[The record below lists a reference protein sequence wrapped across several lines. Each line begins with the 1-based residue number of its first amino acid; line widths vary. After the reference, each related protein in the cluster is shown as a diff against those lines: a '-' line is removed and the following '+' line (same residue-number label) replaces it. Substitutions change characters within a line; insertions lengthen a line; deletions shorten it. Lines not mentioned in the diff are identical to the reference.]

1 MKGIDVIYKDFLI
14 DEKCALDYINKPLST
29 FAFEL
34 SSVNKNGERY
44 DGWLVNKNLVTTHY
58 LLCYIDSCRVDENPL
73 MEDIQVMEV
82 ILVEKSKII
91 DFIEEK
97 CCNLTEIIKK
107 GDSVQGAFT
116 YKGFRFVKSKHKAE
130 RSC

>member
-58 LLCYIDSCRVDENPL
+58 LL
-73 MEDIQVMEV
+73 
-82 ILVEKSKII
+82 
-91 DFIEEK
+91 
-97 CCNLTEIIKK
+97 
-107 GDSVQGAFT
+107 
-116 YKGFRFVKSKHKAE
+116 
-130 RSC
+130 